1 MLTDELLHFIQE
13 EKNISMEFVKEA
25 RKRGKGVYLYGAGH
39 HLRFT
44 VRFMQKYQVPINAIL
59 DTNRSGEY
67 QGIPIFRFTDFMARE
82 PEKDSWFV
90 ISAPSVAE
98 EITKCLAE
106 YFPRENIFSLA
117 MQIYLDYIPDVEEYR
132 SYLLEHWRELSELS
146 DNLADN
152 KSRVTLEAVLRG
164 RISGDPQYF
173 GQCFVPDQYY
183 PKDII
188 HWSSNEVM
196 VELGGNNGETLLEF
210 LKNCPDYRSVY
221 CFEPDPVSAEKL
233 NIIARNA
240 ERSGTIH
247 ILPKGAWDCSTVLQ
261 FCSDGEGEGDAHILQ
276 DEEGTADF
284 SIETTSVDEVV
295 KEPVSFLKMD
305 IEGAELRA
313 LHGAEKQILANQPKL
328 AVCIY
333 HKIEDFLDI
342 WNYLRELVPEYRF
355 YLRHHNVSAAGETV
369 LYCTVTGGD

>member
-1 MLTDELLHFIQE
+1 MLTDKLLHFIQT
-13 EKNISMEFVKEA
+13 EKNISMEFVQKA
-25 RKRGKGVYLYGAGH
+25 RKLGKGVYLYGAGYQ
-39 HLRFT
+39 LRFA

-82 PEKDSWFV
+82 PEEDSWFV
-90 ISAPSVAE
+90 ISAPSVVE
-98 EITKCLAE
+98 EITKCLAD
-106 YFPRENIFSLA
+106 YFPRENVFSFA
-117 MQIYLDYIPDVEEYR
+117 MQIYVDYIPDVEEYR
-132 SYLLEHWRELSELS
+132 SYLLEHWRELSELF

-210 LKNCPDYRSVY
+210 LKKCPDYRSVY
-221 CFEPDPVSAEKL
+221 CFEPDPISVKKL
-233 NIIARNA
+233 NSIARNL
-240 ERSGTIH
+240 ERNGTIH
-247 ILPKGAWDCSTVLQ
+247 IVPKGAWDCSTVLQ
-261 FCSDGEGEGDAHILQ
+261 FCSDGEGVGDAHILQ

-284 SIETTSVDEVV
+284 TIETASVDEVV

-313 LHGAEKQILANQPKL
+313 LHGAKKQILENRPKL
-328 AVCIY
+328 AVCVY

-342 WNYLRELVPEYRF
+342 WNYLRKLVPEYRF
-355 YLRHHNVSAAGETV
+355 YLRHHVATEGTDTI
-369 LYCTVTGGD
+369 LYAVT